1 MENFSYFEAVKEEE
15 GSSRS
20 TTMEILE
27 SLSNGGGAS
36 VPSATTNR
44 ALTASP
50 PEPKTFDDIDFSQ
63 YYVHDSSPV
72 KNADENPLFT
82 FFQDGSCSSFGVPDN
97 TQPESTASSGNSNA
111 AMTDHFGSSS
121 VFENAVSTEQEE
133 QAALALA
140 GPSTSAATAT
150 EPRQIELQ
158 TQGMTPGPVPNPQ
171 QQPPQAFIYGYV
183 YYGEQYGFVPLVAM
197 STTSATVATSEELQ
211 QPSSSTAQGQGMQ
224 SGHPFYS
231 FYPQAALPST
241 SSTATCEQHLHQQ
254 QQAVFFSGLVA
265 SQDSQPFQPTP
276 SRRSYKRKSVPAPA
290 ATSADGAEEDGLAP
304 NVVPELKAQG
314 TFTLSGEKIRR
325 PPNAFMI
332 FAKGRRR
339 ELLYSNRALSNK
351 DVSRMLGHE
360 WRDLSEEE
368 REGFKVAANELRRE
382 HQAKYPGYC
391 YNPMV
396 ARRAKQERKLKN
408 EQKRKQS
415 AAAKGHDNESNS
427 ISSGSFDSQ
436 QVVLE
441 PAEADW
447 PPEVFSSSQAS
458 VSSSVSATAT
468 VAEDHFFDFD
478 ESELYNSEE
487 DSTFL

>member
-121 VFENAVSTEQEE
+121 VFENAVSTEQEQEE

-150 EPRQIELQ
+150 ELRQIELQ
-158 TQGMTPGPVPNPQ
+158 AQGMTPGHASNPQ
-171 QQPPQAFIYGYV
+171 QPPPQAFIYGYV

-224 SGHPFYS
+224 GGHPFYS
-231 FYPQAALPST
+231 FYPQSALPST
-241 SSTATCEQHLHQQ
+241 SSTATCEQHLHQH

-276 SRRSYKRKSVPAPA
+276 SRRSYKRKSVSAPA

-382 HQAKYPGYC
+382 HQAKYPG
-391 YNPMV
+391 
-396 ARRAKQERKLKN
+396 KLILLL
-408 EQKRKQS
+408 S
-415 AAAKGHDNESNS
+415 TLP
-427 ISSGSFDSQ
+427 ILSSTLTFC
-436 QVVLE
+436 LH
-441 PAEADW
+441 
-447 PPEVFSSSQAS
+447 PPQ
-458 VSSSVSATAT
+458 ATAT
-468 VAEDHFFDFD
+468 TQWWLDAPNRS
-478 ESELYNSEE
+478 ES
-487 DSTFL
+487 